1 MGAPPA
7 RGRLWKRS
15 LLALRSRFRFLSI
28 FLGISP
34 GPRLFP
40 CTPCGL
46 STLLPL
52 RTVCLGPQAPR
63 APTGRYQPAPGAA
76 KGGEAVYSQ
85 QKQDHVAEPL
95 PTVPSPS
102 LVCGLGVWL
111 QSGVCFDDKQ
121 SASSP
126 AGRLGTHGAEI
137 AGPPGRGPLCATQG
151 KRRGSHAPHKNVV
164 SCQGARA

>member
-1 MGAPPA
+1 METPASPLRRRARLGACSGGRPLPSPRDTGAHLA

-63 APTGRYQPAPGAA
+63 APTGRYQPAPGLRAA
-76 KGGEAVYSQ
+76 GTWPGE
-85 QKQDHVAEPL
+85 KHTGRGCDGTRPL
-95 PTVPSPS
+95 PQERLP
-102 LVCGLGVWL
+102 
-111 QSGVCFDDKQ
+111 K
-121 SASSP
+121 P
-126 AGRLGTHGAEI
+126 A
-137 AGPPGRGPLCATQG
+137 C
-151 KRRGSHAPHKNVV
+151 
-164 SCQGARA
+164 